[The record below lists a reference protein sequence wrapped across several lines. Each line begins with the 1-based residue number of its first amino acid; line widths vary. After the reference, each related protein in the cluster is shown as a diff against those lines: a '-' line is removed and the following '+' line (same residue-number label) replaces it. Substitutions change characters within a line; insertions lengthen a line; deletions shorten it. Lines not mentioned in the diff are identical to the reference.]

1 MTLDSLLAFAGD
13 NALLSLALVG
23 LTLALVY
30 TELARVFSGFKPVTP
45 AQLTALINREDALLV
60 DLSASADFDKGHIP
74 GSKNVQTS
82 QFDPESKL
90 LAKVRELPVVVACRS
105 GTASADAAKR
115 LVKAGFKKVY
125 WLDGGIT
132 AWQAANLPLA
142 RGRG

>member
-13 NALLSLALVG
+13 HALLSLALVG
-23 LTLALVY
+23 LTLALIY
-30 TELARVFSGFKPVTP
+30 TELARVFSGFKPVSP
-45 AQLTALINREDALLV
+45 AQLTSLINREDALLV

-74 GSKNVQTS
+74 GSKNVQPS

-105 GTASADAAKR
+105 GNASADAAKR

-125 WLDGGIT
+125 WLDGGIS

-142 RGRG
+142 KGRG